1 MNKNILTVLSLVSV
15 LSLGLSANAA
25 IDMKSAL
32 KTGANASLNSIKAQ
46 SGVTTTTTNVNTQL
60 VNSYRKQ
67 INAVVT
73 KSNNMSKSFNNSV
86 NGISSLLLSSNEIAK
101 VRGNVPA
108 NSAEATD
115 RLALY
120 LLSDRQSKTVSNRI
134 NSLSANKKSQ
144 LNYYVK
150 TMKNSTVG
158 YTSLAKEATTLSANI
173 AKTPSVA
180 VALSPELK
188 SLKQV
193 STNATKQ
200 ARTATNLSRALIV
213 K

>member
-1 MNKNILTVLSLVSV
+1 MKKNILTVLSLVSV
-15 LSLGLSANAA
+15 LSLGLSANAN

-67 INAVVT
+67 INAVVI

-144 LNYYVK
+144 LNSYVK

-173 AKTPSVA
+173 TKTPSVA
-180 VALSPELK
+180 VALSQELK